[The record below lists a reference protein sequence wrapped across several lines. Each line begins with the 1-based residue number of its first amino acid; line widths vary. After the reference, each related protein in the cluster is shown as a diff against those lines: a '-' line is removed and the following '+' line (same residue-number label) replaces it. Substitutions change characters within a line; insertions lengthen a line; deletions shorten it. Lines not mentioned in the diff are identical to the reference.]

1 MFDPHSRQIDAVVF
15 DVGRVIVRWDMRIL
29 FAKLIEDPQELD
41 WFCTNVVTEAWH
53 GQHDAG
59 RPIGEMT
66 AERIATFPEYRA
78 AIEAYR
84 DRWLDTIPGVV
95 PGVPELIEQLAA
107 RDVPLFAITNF
118 GTDFWA
124 QFRPA
129 QPVLDHFRDIVV
141 SGHERLVKPGS
152 AIFRLAAARFG
163 HAPERMLFIDD
174 SLPNVEAAARLGW
187 HAHHFTDAVT
197 LEADLTRHGLL

>member
-29 FAKLIEDPQELD
+29 FAKLFDDPLELD

-59 RPIGEMT
+59 CPIGEMA
-66 AERIATFPEYRA
+66 AERIAAFPEYRT

-84 DRWLDTIPGVV
+84 DRWLETIPGVV
-95 PGVPELIEQLAA
+95 PGVPELIERLAA

-124 QFRPA
+124 QFRPT

-174 SLPNVEAAARLGW
+174 SLPNIEAATRLGW
-187 HAHHFTDAVT
+187 YAHHFTDAAT
-197 LEADLTRHGLL
+197 LEADLARRGLL

>member
-1 MFDPHSRQIDAVVF
+1 MVF

-29 FAKLIEDPQELD
+29 FAKLFDDPLELD

-59 RPIGEMT
+59 RPIGEMA
-66 AERIATFPEYRA
+66 AERIAAFPEYRA

-84 DRWLDTIPGVV
+84 DRWLETIPGVV
-95 PGVPELIEQLAA
+95 SGVPELIERLAA
-107 RDVPLFAITNF
+107 RDMPLFAITNF

-124 QFRPA
+124 HFRPT

-174 SLPNVEAAARLGW
+174 SLPNIEAAARLGW
-187 HAHHFTDAVT
+187 HAHHFTDAAT
-197 LEADLTRHGLL
+197 LEADLARYGLL